1 MPIVVEDWPSLRK
14 PGKYPWA
21 EHADGRIHL
30 WEHGKDYTCSPDT
43 MASMARKWAAEN
55 GYRCQYRKVTD
66 TDARGR
72 RAIKGILIQFTR
84 PDGQADPMAEAAGNG
99 VPDTGPTATEAPSYR
114 DPFAA

>member
-1 MPIVVEDWPSLRK
+1 MLPRHHGQHGPKV
-14 PGKYPWA
+14 G
-21 EHADGRIHL
+21 GRERVPLPVPQGHR
-30 WEHGKDYTCSPDT
+30 H
-43 MASMARKWAAEN
+43 R
-55 GYRCQYRKVTD
+55 
-66 TDARGR
+66 RGR